1 MPVSVAAEVK
11 VITLHGELIE
21 TELIEHS
28 RSITTAQSC
37 QTLNYLEY
45 ARRMTDSRARW
56 LSAEEERAWRAFLVA
71 VATLFS
77 AVEGQLTRDSG
88 IPHGYYEILVQLS
101 EAPNRSLRMSQ
112 LAEAST
118 SSKSRLSHAVARLE
132 ERGWVERLD
141 CKTDRRG
148 QVARLTDAGF
158 AALDAAA
165 PGHVE
170 QVRRSLFDRITAT
183 QVAQLA
189 AISAAVAAG
198 EQAKSGFCPDLCDA
212 EPEDPCEAESKHLGE
227 AGLAE
232 LAD

>member
-1 MPVSVAAEVK
+1 
-11 VITLHGELIE
+11 
-21 TELIEHS
+21 
-28 RSITTAQSC
+28 
-37 QTLNYLEY
+37 
-45 ARRMTDSRARW
+45 MTDSRARW
-56 LSAEEERAWRAFLVA
+56 LSAEEEHAWRAFLVA

-77 AVEGQLTRDSG
+77 AVEGQLARDSG

-101 EAPNRSLRMSQ
+101 EAPDRSLRMSQ

-118 SSKSRLSHAVARLE
+118 SSKSRLSHAVTRLE

-170 QVRRSLFDRITAT
+170 QVRRSLFDRITAE

-198 EQAKSGFCPDLCDA
+198 EQAKAGFCPDPCDA
-212 EPEDPCEAESKHLGE
+212 ESEDPCEAESKDLGE
-227 AGLAE
+227 AGLAK